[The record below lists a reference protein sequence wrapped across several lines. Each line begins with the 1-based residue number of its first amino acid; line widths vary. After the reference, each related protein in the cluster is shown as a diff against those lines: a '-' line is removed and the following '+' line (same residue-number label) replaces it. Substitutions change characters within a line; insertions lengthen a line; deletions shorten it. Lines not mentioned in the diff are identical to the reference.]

1 MSGLCCFQQG
11 DEMSYHGPDSTT
23 IAAISTPPGAG
34 GIGII
39 RMSGAR
45 ALPVLKDIFYPVSSR
60 CTFESHR
67 FYYGTIKS
75 PGDGRLFDE
84 VLVVYMKGPRTY
96 TREDVVEIHCHGSY
110 LVLQSV
116 LDLVLGFGIDLASP
130 GEFTKRA
137 FLNGRIDLTRA
148 EAVIDILSARTRK
161 GVDLALEQMSGRL
174 YQRVDQI
181 RQCLVHVRALF
192 EVAIDFP
199 DEDIEIVDRAAVLS
213 QLRSEVMSPLE
224 HLIKSADSGR
234 MIRDGISVVIVGL
247 PNVGKSSL
255 LNTILQEERAL
266 VTAIPG
272 TTRDTIEEYVD
283 INGIP
288 VRIVDTAGIR
298 ENAEEVEQ
306 LGINRAR
313 DHINRA
319 DLVLFLVDGARE
331 LSDDDRVLFKTVSH
345 KPLLTIV
352 TKCDLEEN
360 IAREADPQIF
370 TEALS
375 VSALSQN
382 GITELKDAIFQ
393 RVTGG
398 GEQWQEEGCAPN
410 LRHKVS
416 LERAFDASLAICN
429 GIESG
434 LTSDL
439 VTIDILECLDHLS
452 EIVGE
457 TTTEDVLEV
466 IFEQF
471 CLGK

>member
-1 MSGLCCFQQG
+1 M
-11 DEMSYHGPDSTT
+11 P
-23 IAAISTPPGAG
+23 A
-34 GIGII
+34 
-39 RMSGAR
+39 
-45 ALPVLKDIFYPVSSR
+45 
-60 CTFESHR
+60 
-67 FYYGTIKS
+67 
-75 PGDGRLFDE
+75 
-84 VLVVYMKGPRTY
+84 
-96 TREDVVEIHCHGSY
+96 
-110 LVLQSV
+110 
-116 LDLVLGFGIDLASP
+116 P

-174 YQRVDQI
+174 YQRVDRI
-181 RQCLVHVRALF
+181 RQCLVQIRALF

-199 DEDIEIVDRAAVLS
+199 DEDIEIVDRQAVLS
-213 QLRSEVMSPLE
+213 QLCSEVKSPLE
-224 HLIKSADSGR
+224 QLIKSADSGR

-288 VRIVDTAGIR
+288 VRIIDTAGIR

-345 KPLLTIV
+345 KPLITIV

-360 IAREADPQIF
+360 IAREADPADF
-370 TEALS
+370 Y
-375 VSALSQN
+375 
-382 GITELKDAIFQ
+382 
-393 RVTGG
+393 
-398 GEQWQEEGCAPN
+398 
-410 LRHKVS
+410 
-416 LERAFDASLAICN
+416 
-429 GIESG
+429 
-434 LTSDL
+434 
-439 VTIDILECLDHLS
+439 
-452 EIVGE
+452 
-457 TTTEDVLEV
+457 
-466 IFEQF
+466 
-471 CLGK
+471 

>member
-1 MSGLCCFQQG
+1 MSGLFCFKQG
-11 DEMSYHGPDSTT
+11 DEMSYDESASTT

-39 RMSGAR
+39 RMSGPES
-45 ALPVLKDIFYPVSSR
+45 LPRLKDIFHPVSAA

-67 FYYGTIKS
+67 FYYGTIKA
-75 PGDGRLFDE
+75 PDTGQLLDE
-84 VLVVYMKGPRTY
+84 VLVVYMAAPRTY

-116 LDLVLGFGIDLASP
+116 LDLILGYDIYLADP

-174 YQRVDQI
+174 YKQVDKM

-199 DEDIEIVDRAAVLS
+199 DEDIEIVDRPAVLR
-213 QLRSEVMSPLE
+213 QIKNEVTAPLE
-224 HLIKSADSGR
+224 QLIRNADSGR
-234 MIRDGISVVIVGL
+234 MVRDGVSVVIVGL

-288 VRIVDTAGIR
+288 VRIIDTAGIR

-306 LGINRAR
+306 LGIDRAR
-313 DHINRA
+313 DGINRA

-331 LSDDDRVLFKTVSH
+331 LSNDDRALFNTVSH
-345 KPLLTIV
+345 KPVITIV
-352 TKCDLEEN
+352 NKCDLEEHVDRN
-360 IAREADPQIF
+360 ADPQMF
-370 TEALS
+370 AGSLS
-375 VSALSQN
+375 VSAREQS
-382 GITELKDAIFQ
+382 GIVELKNVIFK

-398 GEQWQEEGCAPN
+398 REQWQEEGCAPN
-410 LRHKVS
+410 LRHKAAM
-416 LERAFDASLAICN
+416 ERALKASLSIGN
-429 GIESG
+429 GIDSG
-434 LTSDL
+434 LTNDL
-439 VTIDILECLDHLS
+439 VTIDILECLNHLS

-457 TTTEDVLEV
+457 TTTEDVLDV

>member
-1 MSGLCCFQQG
+1 MTYT
-11 DEMSYHGPDSTT
+11 DTDDVT

-39 RMSGAR
+39 RISGSEAVR
-45 ALPVLKDIFYPVSSR
+45 IMKRIFKPADSS
-60 CTFESHR
+60 CTLESHR
-67 FYYGTIKS
+67 LYYGTIVN
-75 PGDGRLFDE
+75 PDNGQMLDE
-84 VLVVYMKGPRTY
+84 VLAVHMHHPKTY
-96 TREDVVEIHCHGSY
+96 TREDVVEIHCHGSF

-116 LDLVLGFGIDLASP
+116 LELILLQGAELAEP

-161 GVDLALEQMSGRL
+161 GVDLALEQMTGAL
-174 YQRVDQI
+174 YRRVDSM
-181 RQCLVHVRALF
+181 RNSLVRVRALL

-199 DEDIEIVDRAAVLS
+199 DEDIEIVDRPATLNRIKEEVL
-213 QLRSEVMSPLE
+213 QPLE
-224 HLIKSADSGR
+224 QLIKNADSGR
-234 MIRDGISVVIVGL
+234 MVREGISVVIVGL

-266 VTAIPG
+266 VAATPG

-288 VRIVDTAGIR
+288 VMIIDTAGIR
-298 ENAEEVEQ
+298 EGAEDVEQ
-306 LGINRAR
+306 LGIKRAR

-319 DLVLFLVDGARE
+319 DLVLFLVDGSRE
-331 LSDDDRVLFKTVSH
+331 LLDDDRLLFKTVSH
-345 KPLLTIV
+345 KPLLTVIN
-352 TKCDLEEN
+352 KCDLEEKLTRSDDKEIFAGALKISACN
-360 IAREADPQIF
+360 QDGIAELKQAIF
-370 TEALS
+370 T
-375 VSALSQN
+375 
-382 GITELKDAIFQ
+382 

-398 GEQWQEEGCAPN
+398 SEQWQEEGCTPN
-410 LRHKVS
+410 LRHKAAM
-416 LERAFDASLAICN
+416 ERAHQACTLVCSGL
-429 GIESG
+429 ESG

-439 VTIDILECLDHLS
+439 ITIDILECLDHLGA
-452 EIVGE
+452 IVGE
-457 TTTEDVLEV
+457 TTTEDVLDV